1 MLPRFDV
8 KSWPSAM
15 IASPNVLQRQVRSES
30 PCGRPEVG
38 RLGGSARA
46 RSRRGGPAGHV
57 AHCPGPHMDSACE
70 TRARA
75 TTPTVLLRPTGAA
88 WPRLRGCAEHARR
101 PPVGLDEP
109 GRMTPGRIRVI
120 RKHRGSPG
128 KETKR
133 RSQCERQQRRPAAPQ
148 TGPATA
154 PRPAPPAAPPALPV
168 AEGHGVAGRPDS
180 TGLAAPRQPGGLSRS
195 GAKGHLDGPRRG
207 AFPRRIEALRG
218 RGAAATI
225 SAQWRRTG
233 PGSRALELRL
243 PGPGTSRPT
252 RWTRRRG
259 FSAADSESIRL
270 TRSRASRRAAGRA
283 CC

>member
-1 MLPRFDV
+1 MQARETLRPGRQNNLLSVELGFDAAALRCEV
-8 KSWPSAM
+8 VAVSDDRVAERPP
-15 IASPNVLQRQVRSES
+15 ASGQVRVAAGAVS

-168 AEGHGVAGRPDS
+168 AEGHGAAGRPDLGS
-180 TGLAAPRQPGGLSRS
+180 RPPPPAAYV
-195 GAKGHLDGPRRG
+195 LDRPRG
-207 AFPRRIEALRG
+207 AP
-218 RGAAATI
+218 
-225 SAQWRRTG
+225 S
-233 PGSRALELRL
+233 
-243 PGPGTSRPT
+243 
-252 RWTRRRG
+252 TRRP
-259 FSAADSESIRL
+259 FALAPS
-270 TRSRASRRAAGRA
+270 
-283 CC
+283 